1 MRGLAGRKAIVTGGG
16 GEIGQAI
23 SLRLSNEGC
32 YVGIFDIDGDAAANT
47 ARRIV
52 AARRQSTLR
61 WTSQIILPP
70 LLR

>member
-52 AARRQSTLR
+52 AARGQSTLR